1 MKFKIGLAIISL
13 HFFGN
18 TQNPLFIPD
27 TLSGNTIQLTI
38 QEGQKQFFSGAATLT
53 YGINGEFL
61 APTLILNRGQQVSLN
76 VSNTLSDSTTIHW
89 HGMHVAPENDGGPHT
104 PILPNSNWN
113 PQFEVMDW
121 ASTYWYHP
129 HLHHKTNQ
137 HVQKGIAG
145 MIIVR
150 DSFEEAISL
159 PRTYGIDDI
168 PVIIQTKAFDS
179 NNQIIVETALDSMVM
194 INGTINA
201 YADLPAQIVRLRLLN
216 GSSERIYNLGL
227 SNGSDFT
234 LIGTDGGLLEASVT
248 LNRLKLAPGE
258 RAEILVNLVGL
269 NGQTLYLK
277 SFGSELPNGI
287 YGAAQPGMG
296 AGQSIPNYNLNPL
309 NGNDFNLLQVN
320 VVGTTAE
327 PVLNVPSN
335 LVTHNPWQEQ
345 NAAQTRTVTFS
356 PVNMGPTAINGPFVF
371 DMMPFD
377 MMMINHTIQ
386 LNDIEIW
393 TLQNNTPIAHP
404 FHIHDVPFY
413 ILDINGIAPPPELA
427 GRKDVVLVPGGMGT
441 VRFITRFEDFSNE
454 MVPYMYHC
462 HMLTHEDGGMMGQF
476 IVSDPNSSITNHSLD
491 AFTIYPNPTFDQ
503 LILQTS
509 QNVEKVEIINQIGKI
524 VLSIHQPKNNSIS
537 LVNVNPGSYFI
548 RVTLDNQNKL
558 TRKLVLE

>member
-1 MKFKIGLAIISL
+1 
-13 HFFGN
+13 
-18 TQNPLFIPD
+18 
-27 TLSGNTIQLTI
+27 
-38 QEGQKQFFSGAATLT
+38 
-53 YGINGEFL
+53 
-61 APTLILNRGQQVSLN
+61 
-76 VSNTLSDSTTIHW
+76 
-89 HGMHVAPENDGGPHT
+89 
-104 PILPNSNWN
+104 
-113 PQFEVMDW
+113 
-121 ASTYWYHP
+121 
-129 HLHHKTNQ
+129 
-137 HVQKGIAG
+137 

-216 GSSERIYNLGL
+216 GSSERTYNLGL